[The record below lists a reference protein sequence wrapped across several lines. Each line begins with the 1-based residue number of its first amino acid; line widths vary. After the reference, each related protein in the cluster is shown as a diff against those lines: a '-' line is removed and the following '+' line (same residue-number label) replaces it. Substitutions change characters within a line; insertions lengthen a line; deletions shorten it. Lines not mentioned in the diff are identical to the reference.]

1 MSTEA
6 TRAPVHWGDVE
17 YRIVLSSSESKG
29 KLGLFESLTPVGGGP
44 PRHVHHNEDEA
55 FYVRSGKLKFW
66 IDGHT
71 TICGP
76 GDAAFAPRGVEH
88 AFRVIGGEPA
98 QMLTTLTPGGMEA
111 FFVEMA
117 KGDYRLPDA
126 IAQVAEIAGRYGLK
140 FTGPPLA
147 D

>member
-1 MSTEA
+1 VTHESTCPPI
-6 TRAPVHWGDVE
+6 RWQGVD
-17 YRIVLSSSESKG
+17 YRIVLSSSAAKG
-29 KLGLFESLTPVGGGP
+29 RLGLFESSTPVGGGP
-44 PRHVHHNEDEA
+44 PRHVHRNEDEA

-88 AFRVIGGEPA
+88 AFRVFGDQPA
-98 QMLTTLTPGGMEA
+98 QMLTVLTPGGMEA
-111 FFVEMA
+111 FFLDMA
-117 KGDYRLPDA
+117 KGDYRLPEA
-126 IAQVAEIAGRYGLK
+126 MAEVAEIADRYGLT
-140 FTGPPLA
+140 FTGPPLT